1 MSVYYWGSSGNKVA
15 EIQQKLKTL
24 GYYTDNIDGVFGANT
39 YYAVVDFQNKNI
51 LSADGIAGNETL
63 NRLGI
68 SINKASQSDLEIL
81 ASVIYREGRGNPY
94 TGQVAIGAVILNRVA
109 HKDFPDTIEGVVNQY
124 RDSGSLIYNQVDLS
138 PNETAYHAAI
148 DALNGWDPTG
158 GALYFWRPETTTS
171 KWIWSIPIK
180 IQICGYVF
188 G

>member
-1 MSVYYWGSSGNKVA
+1 MAVYYWGSSGNKVA

-24 GYYTDNIDGVFGANT
+24 GYYADNIDGVFGANT
-39 YYAVVDFQNKNI
+39 YYAVVDFQNTNI
-51 LSADGIAGNETL
+51 LSADGIVGNETL
-63 NRLGI
+63 NKLGI
-68 SINKASQSDLEIL
+68 SIHQASQSDLETL
-81 ASVIYREGRGNPY
+81 ALEIYREGRGEPY

-109 HKDFPDTIEGVVNQY
+109 HKDFPDTIEGVVHQY
-124 RDSGSLIYNQVDLS
+124 RDLYSLRYRGTDLI

-171 KWIWSIPIK
+171 KWIWSIPVK
-180 IQICGYVF
+180 TRICGYLF